1 MTHKPDSLNGF
12 VNNKVSQYIDFT
24 RGEIF
29 DWVVDSYLAT
39 LVSSLKIKKKEIEVT
54 MLIPSI
60 NYRYGKKIKGLKYPK
75 YLFSSHV
82 RFQFLNVNSRTIY
95 F

>member
-29 DWVVDSYLAT
+29 D
-39 LVSSLKIKKKEIEVT
+39 
-54 MLIPSI
+54 
-60 NYRYGKKIKGLKYPK
+60 
-75 YLFSSHV
+75 
-82 RFQFLNVNSRTIY
+82 
-95 F
+95 